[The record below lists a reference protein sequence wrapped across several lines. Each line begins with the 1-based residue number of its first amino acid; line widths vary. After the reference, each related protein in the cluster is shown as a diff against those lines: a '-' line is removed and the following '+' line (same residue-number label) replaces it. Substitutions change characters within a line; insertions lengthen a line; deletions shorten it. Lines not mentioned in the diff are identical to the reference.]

1 MVCYTSFV
9 LTSLVDFANV
19 FVNIRQ
25 LTFSNDFKRAFLQA
39 ALLSASIDRFS
50 AGLRFSSNASAMAAE
65 KRKCLYTNEPACSI

>member
-9 LTSLVDFANV
+9 SSTSLVDFANV

-50 AGLRFSSNASAMAAE
+50 AGLRFSSNASAIAAE
-65 KRKCLYTNEPACSI
+65 KKEMFIHE

>member
-1 MVCYTSFV
+1 MLHFLR

-39 ALLSASIDRFS
+39 ALLSASIERFS

-65 KRKCLYTNEPACSI
+65 KEGNVYTRMNPPVVVI